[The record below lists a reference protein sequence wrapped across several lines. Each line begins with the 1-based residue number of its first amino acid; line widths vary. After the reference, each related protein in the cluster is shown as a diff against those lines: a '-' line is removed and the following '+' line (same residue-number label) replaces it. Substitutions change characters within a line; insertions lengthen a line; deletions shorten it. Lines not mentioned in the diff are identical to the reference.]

1 MRIYKCSIS
10 DVSQNELDV
19 WFDVMSKERQNE
31 VSRIVNKNQG
41 KLKIASDYLCRKA
54 ISEHC
59 GIAPE
64 EIVFSKNEHG
74 KPCAENV
81 SVHFNSSHSADMV
94 ICCISD
100 DEIGID
106 IEKIKPFNPKA
117 ANKFATEDELEY
129 ISSKENG
136 FFEIWTLKEAYFKCI
151 GTGLSSNIK
160 SVSFSITQ
168 NGIICSDSQYE
179 LSFVDIEEGYIC
191 SVCKKKTQ

>member
-1 MRIYKCSIS
+1 MKIYKCNIS

-19 WFDVMSKERQNE
+19 WFDAMSKERQDE
-31 VSRIVNKNQG
+31 VSRIVNTNK
-41 KLKIASDYLCRKA
+41 KKSRIASDYLCRKA
-54 ISEHC
+54 VSEHC

-64 EIVFSKNEHG
+64 EIVFSKNKYG
-74 KPCAENV
+74 KPYTENV

-136 FFEIWTLKEAYFKCI
+136 FFEIWTLKEAYFKCV
-151 GTGLSSNIK
+151 GTGLGSNIK
-160 SVSFSITQ
+160 SVSFNITQ
-168 NGIICSDSQYE
+168 NGITCSDSRYE
-179 LSFVDIEEGYIC
+179 LSFASIEEGYIC